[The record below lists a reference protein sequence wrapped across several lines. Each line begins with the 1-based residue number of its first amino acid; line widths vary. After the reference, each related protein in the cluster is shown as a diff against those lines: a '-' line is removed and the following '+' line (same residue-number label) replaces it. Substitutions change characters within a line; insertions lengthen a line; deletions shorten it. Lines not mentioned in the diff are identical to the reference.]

1 MSAAMQ
7 ELIETFDFK
16 PTVVEASAA
25 GAPGYMLMRGIVQ
38 LADVENKN
46 KRVYPRTVWERVLN
60 QGSDFMT
67 RLASNQ
73 VVGCLGHPES
83 GKTAA
88 REISHVMTKVWM
100 EEKFLPECVI
110 CAANGPAHSHVMGE
124 EKILNTP
131 DGLVLQELSRA
142 GIPIGISSRGRGS
155 VRGGSGQQIV
165 EQDFVLD
172 TFDFVLDPSTPGA
185 WGRVVT
191 EGVMKACADQ
201 ICCTSSEAELAAYRR
216 IVNEAIERGDSTIAK
231 QVGSQLVEA
240 IEYRLSGA
248 TSAALEAAQAATAR
262 LLEATKT
269 GRPIG
274 VGAVG
279 SKDDDNAPGAA
290 HADARGMEEMGMIT
304 IDNPEVKKIV
314 EQALTEQRQRTATAL
329 SEADTLRAENTSL
342 KADLTAAKAG
352 LSEATQQLRIAKFQ
366 VTALREG
373 QVERESF
380 SPSGPEMYDDTFT
393 VSEALDAARCVIDEL
408 AEENDG
414 LREENITLGDRVVA
428 AEHFVEE
435 VRVREA
441 RKAVVEHTKRVL
453 AASSM
458 SEEAKR
464 AASSMLIESKS
475 IGEVNRK
482 FALLEQARSGAAPAA
497 SRAGGAADRAARAGS
512 LPGAASNVT
521 ESHQQLLSEGQA
533 AAQAREASR
542 RNEETASL
550 TEAERTDLVHNDL
563 LMSRLL
569 TGKMQPL
576 AS

>member
-1 MSAAMQ
+1 MQ
-7 ELIETFDFK
+7 DLIETFDFK
-16 PTVVEASAA
+16 PTVVEAAPAA
-25 GAPGYMLMRGIVQ
+25 NGAPGYMLMRGIVQ

-60 QGSDFMT
+60 PGSDFMT

-100 EEKFLPECVI
+100 EEKFIPECVI
-110 CAANGPAHSHVMGE
+110 CAANGPAHAHVMGE

-191 EGVMKACADQ
+191 ESVMKACADQ

-216 IVNEAIERGDSTIAK
+216 IVNEAIERGDGAIAK

-274 VGAVG
+274 ISLGG
-279 SKDDDNAPGAA
+279 SKDDGNASGAA
-290 HADARGMEEMGMIT
+290 DASARGMEEMGMIT

-314 EQALTEQRQRTATAL
+314 EQALTEQRQQTARAL
-329 SEADTLRAENTSL
+329 SDADAMRAENTSL

-373 QVERESF
+373 QIERDEI
-380 SPSGPEMYDDTFT
+380 SGPEMYDDTFT

-414 LREENITLGDRVVA
+414 LREENITLSDRVVA
-428 AEHFVEE
+428 AEQFVEE
-435 VRVREA
+435 VRVRES

-482 FALLEQARSGAAPAA
+482 FALLEQARSGGAAP
-497 SRAGGAADRAARAGS
+497 SRSTGGAADRAGRAGA
-512 LPGAASNVT
+512 LPGTGTVT
-521 ESHQQLLSEGQA
+521 EGRQTLLSESAA

-542 RNEETASL
+542 RDEATKDL
-550 TEAERTDLVHNDL
+550 TEAERTELVHNDL